1 MNSINLSQSETASAT
16 ELAESY
22 RLDISQKLVPK
33 KRSEM
38 GQFLTSVSIARFM
51 ASLFDSVECG
61 QIRLLDAG
69 AGVGSLTAAFVEE
82 LCSRTTHPQ
91 EIYIKAY
98 ELEPTMIEYLQSTL
112 TNCRRLC
119 RDNGIDLQEKIEV
132 EDFIVGGAKQLA
144 NDLFQCPPAKESFT
158 HVIMNPPYKKIRSNS
173 PHRKW
178 LQAVGVEISNLYAGF
193 LTIAIEMLRPGGELV
208 AIVPRSFCN
217 GPYFKSF
224 RRFLLEQMTI
234 KRFHVFESRAHA
246 FKDDEVLQ
254 ENIIFHAVK
263 GAALGTVRITSS
275 HSVEFSKEYGEM
287 IVEDMTQRT
296 ASYTSVVKP
305 DDPEQFI
312 HIATTDFEQHVVD
325 RISVFN
331 YTLEDLGIEVST
343 GPLVDF
349 RLKEH
354 LRQKPGP
361 GTAPLLYPAHFDADG
376 LTWPKSGKKPNAIN
390 ITPDSEKWLW
400 SNNGHYVV
408 TKRFT
413 AKEERR
419 RIVAAIYDSSLPARK
434 VGFENH
440 LNVFHRQKQGLSKE
454 IALGLAVYLNC
465 TLVDKYF
472 RQFNGHTQVNS
483 ADLRTIHYPSLETL
497 AKFGSLAKG
506 KIPLQKDID
515 YLINQEISRMG
526 KESMIDPI
534 QAQQKIDEALNLLIN
549 FGLPRGQQNER
560 SALTLLAILNLKPDG
575 SWQELEQPLMGIT
588 PIMEFCRAFYGKEYA
603 PNTRETFRRQT
614 MHQFVEAG
622 IALYN
627 PDEPDRPVNSP
638 KACYQISP
646 ETFAVILTY
655 GTDQWDQTLSSYLEE
670 RETLAQL
677 YEMQRK
683 MQMIPVEVEENYE
696 IALTPGTHSKLIK
709 DIIVEF
715 APRYAPGSEVIYV
728 GDTGSKIGYLQQSRL
743 LELGVEVN
751 EHGKMPDVVL
761 YYQEKNWLF
770 LIEAVTTHGPVDSK
784 RHRELSTLFSK
795 AVPGLVYVTAFPDR
809 TTMGKYITEI
819 SWETE
824 VWVAE
829 TPTHIIHFDGNR
841 FLGPYETS

>member
-1 MNSINLSQSETASAT
+1 MNIINLSQSETASAT

-22 RLDISQKLVPK
+22 RLDISRKLAAS
-33 KRSEM
+33 KRAAM

-51 ASLFDSVECG
+51 ASLFDSAEYG

-82 LCSRTTHPQ
+82 FCSRTTRPQ
-91 EIYIKAY
+91 KIYIKAY
-98 ELEPTMIEYLQSTL
+98 ELEPTMTEYLQSTL

-119 RDNGIDLQEKIEV
+119 RDNRIDLQGEIEV
-132 EDFIVGGAKQLA
+132 EDFIAEGTKQLT
-144 NDLFQCPPAKESFT
+144 NDLFQYPLAKDSFT
-158 HVIMNPPYKKIRSNS
+158 HVIMNPPYKKVSS
-173 PHRKW
+173 SSAPRKW
-178 LQAVGVEISNLYAGF
+178 LQTVGVEIANLYAGF
-193 LTIAIEMLRPGGELV
+193 LTIAIEMLGPKGELV

-224 RRFLLEQMTI
+224 RKFLLEQVSI
-234 KRFHVFESRAHA
+234 KRFHVFESRTQA

-263 GAALGTVRITSS
+263 KATLETVRITSS
-275 HSVEFSKEYGEM
+275 HSVEFSKEYGEI
-287 IVEDMTQRT
+287 IVEDMTQRIVP
-296 ASYTSVVKP
+296 YTSVVKP
-305 DDPEQFI
+305 DDPEKFI
-312 HIATTDFEQHVVD
+312 HITTTDFEQHVVD
-325 RISVFN
+325 RISAFN
-331 YTLEDLGIEVST
+331 HTLEDLGIEVST

-349 RLKEH
+349 RLKKH

-361 GTAPLLYPAHFDADG
+361 ATAPLLYPAHFDADG
-376 LTWPKSGKKPNAIN
+376 LTWPKYGKKPNAIN
-390 ITPDSEKWLW
+390 ITPNSEKWLW

-419 RIVAAIYDSSLPARK
+419 RIVAAIYDSSIPARK

-483 ADLRTIHYPSLETL
+483 ADLRKIYYPSLETL

-506 KIPLQKDID
+506 KIPPQKDID
-515 YLINQEISRMG
+515 NLINQEISRMG
-526 KESMIDPI
+526 KKSMLDPI
-534 QAQQKIDEALNLLIN
+534 EAQQKIDEALSLLIK
-549 FGLPRGQQNER
+549 FGLPKGQQNER

-575 SWQELEQPLMGIT
+575 NWQDLEQPLMGIT
-588 PIMEFCRAFYGKEYA
+588 PIMEFCRIFYGKEYA

-627 PDEPDRPVNSP
+627 PDEPSRPVNSP

-655 GTDQWDQTLSSYLEE
+655 GTDLWDQALSSYLEE

-677 YEMQRK
+677 YAMQRK
-683 MQMIPVEVEENYE
+683 
-696 IALTPGTHSKLIK
+696 L
-709 DIIVEF
+709 
-715 APRYAPGSEVIYV
+715 
-728 GDTGSKIGYLQQSRL
+728 RL
-743 LELGVEVN
+743 
-751 EHGKMPDVVL
+751 
-761 YYQEKNWLF
+761 
-770 LIEAVTTHGPVDSK
+770 
-784 RHRELSTLFSK
+784 
-795 AVPGLVYVTAFPDR
+795 
-809 TTMGKYITEI
+809 
-819 SWETE
+819 
-824 VWVAE
+824 
-829 TPTHIIHFDGNR
+829 
-841 FLGPYETS
+841 

>member
-1 MNSINLSQSETASAT
+1 
-16 ELAESY
+16 
-22 RLDISQKLVPK
+22 
-33 KRSEM
+33 M
-38 GQFLTSVSIARFM
+38 GQFLTPVPIARFM
-51 ASLFDSVECG
+51 ASLFDSVEYS

-82 LCSRTTHPQ
+82 FCFRTTRPQ

-98 ELEPTMIEYLQSTL
+98 ELEPTMIAYLQSTL

-119 RDNGIDLQEKIEV
+119 RDNGIDFQEKIEV
-132 EDFIVGGAKQLA
+132 ADFIEGGAKQLA
-144 NDLFQCPPAKESFT
+144 NDLFHCPPAKESFT
-158 HVIMNPPYKKIRSNS
+158 HVIMNPPYKKIHSNS
-173 PHRKW
+173 LHRKW

-217 GPYFKSF
+217 GPYFKPF
-224 RRFLLEQMTI
+224 RKFLLEQMTI
-234 KRFHVFESRAHA
+234 KRLHVFESRTHA

-263 GAALGTVRITSS
+263 GAALGIVRITAS
-275 HSVEFSKEYGEM
+275 HSVEFSKECGE
-287 IVEDMTQRT
+287 IIAEDMTHRT
-296 ASYTSVVKP
+296 VPYTSVVKP
-305 DDPEQFI
+305 DDPEKFI

-361 GTAPLLYPAHFDADG
+361 DTVPLLYPAHFDADG
-376 LTWPKSGKKPNAIN
+376 LIWPKDGKKPNAIS

-419 RIVAAIYDSSLPARK
+419 RIVAAIYDSSLPTRK

-440 LNVFHRQKQGLSKE
+440 LNVFHRQKRGLSKE

-483 ADLRTIHYPSLETL
+483 ADLRTMPYPSLEAL

-506 KIPLQKDID
+506 KIPPQKAID
-515 YLINQEISRMG
+515 HLINEEVNKMG
-526 KESMIDPI
+526 KSSNIDPI
-534 QAQQKIDEALNLLIN
+534 QAQQKIDEALNLLRN

-646 ETFAVILTY
+646 ETFAVILAY
-655 GTDQWDQTLSSYLEE
+655 GTDQWEQALSSYLEE

-683 MQMIPVEVEENYE
+683 MQMIPVEVEEDYE

-728 GDTGSKIGYLQQSRL
+728 GDTGSKIGYLQQGRL
-743 LELGVEVN
+743 LELGVEVD

-770 LIEAVTTHGPVDSK
+770 LIEAVTTHGPVDGK
-784 RHRELSTLFSK
+784 RHRELSTLFAK

>member
-1 MNSINLSQSETASAT
+1 MNGQSMLLEMAGASRLEMPLRRCNRCRTFPNRLILPHETPGRSLMNSINLSQSETASTT

-22 RLDISQKLVPK
+22 RLDIARKLVPK
-33 KRSEM
+33 KRAEM
-38 GQFLTSVSIARFM
+38 GQFLTPVPIARFM
-51 ASLFDSVECG
+51 ASLFDSVECD

-82 LCSRTTHPQ
+82 FCSRPTHPQ
-91 EIYIKAY
+91 AIYSKAY

-112 TNCRRLC
+112 ANCRRLC
-119 RDNGIDLQEKIEV
+119 WENGIDFQEKIAV
-132 EDFIVGGAKQLA
+132 EDFIEGGAKQLA
-144 NDLFQCPPAKESFT
+144 DDLFQRPPAKESFT
-158 HVIMNPPYKKIRSNS
+158 HVIVNPPYKKIHSNS
-173 PHRKW
+173 PQRKW
-178 LQAVGVEISNLYAGF
+178 LRAVGVEISNLYAGF
-193 LTIAIEMLRPGGELV
+193 LTIAIELLRPKGELV

-234 KRFHVFESRAHA
+234 KRFHVFESRTHA
-246 FKDDEVLQ
+246 FKDDSILQ

-263 GAALGTVRITSS
+263 GAASRTVRITSS
-275 HSVEFSKEYGEM
+275 HSVEFSKECGEM
-287 IVEDMTQRT
+287 VVEDMTQRT
-296 ASYTSVVKP
+296 VPYTSVVKP

-325 RISVFN
+325 RIAVFN
-331 YTLEDLGIEVST
+331 HTLDDLGIEVST

-349 RLKEH
+349 RLKRH
-354 LRQKPGP
+354 LRQQPGP
-361 GTAPLLYPAHFDADG
+361 GTAPLLYPAHFDTNG
-376 LTWPKSGKKPNAIN
+376 LTWPKHGKKPNAIR
-390 ITPDSEKWLW
+390 ITPDSAKWLW

-419 RIVAAIYDSSLPARK
+419 RIVAAIYDSSLPAGK

-440 LNVFHRQKQGLSKE
+440 LNVFHRQKQGLAKE
-454 IALGLAVYLNC
+454 IALGLTVYLNC

-483 ADLRTIHYPSLETL
+483 ADLRAIHYPSLETL
-497 AKFGSLAKG
+497 ATLGSRAKG

-515 YLINQEISRMG
+515 YLINQEVNKMG
-526 KESMIDPI
+526 EQSKIDPI
-534 QAQQKIDEALNLLIN
+534 QAQQKIDEALNLLKG
-549 FGLPRGQQNER
+549 FGLPKGQQNER

-627 PDEPDRPVNSP
+627 PDEPKRPVNSP

-655 GTDQWDQTLSSYLEE
+655 GTDQWDQTLASYLAE

-677 YEMQRK
+677 YAMQRK
-683 MQMIPVEVEENYE
+683 MQMIPVE
-696 IALTPGTHSKLIK
+696 
-709 DIIVEF
+709 
-715 APRYAPGSEVIYV
+715 
-728 GDTGSKIGYLQQSRL
+728 
-743 LELGVEVN
+743 
-751 EHGKMPDVVL
+751 
-761 YYQEKNWLF
+761 
-770 LIEAVTTHGPVDSK
+770 IEAVHVTLPQEK
-784 RHRELSTLFSK
+784 RL
-795 AVPGLVYVTAFPDR
+795 
-809 TTMGKYITEI
+809 
-819 SWETE
+819 
-824 VWVAE
+824 
-829 TPTHIIHFDGNR
+829 
-841 FLGPYETS
+841 